1 MDALLIGGDSL
12 GQIPDVLALYDIR
25 IARHITGRNTLHQR
39 KLPLPKNTQM
49 LILLTDYLAGCGI
62 SRRGTTNVEGTH
74 GQLGTR
80 RNWLQDRTMT
90 LPNFQQPCTRARKP
104 LPFSTPRAA

>member
-1 MDALLIGGDSL
+1 MDMDALLIGGDSL

-49 LILLTDYLAGCGI
+49 LILLTDFLGHNAMRHYRDTAAAHGIPVLAC
-62 SRRGTTNVEGTH
+62 RRSATAVAERLRHDG
-74 GQLGTR
+74 
-80 RNWLQDRTMT
+80 W
-90 LPNFQQPCTRARKP
+90 QPA
-104 LPFSTPRAA
+104 